1 MILGKLGVHMQKN
14 EIRVTCTT
22 MYKNKMQ
29 EDQRFQLQLET
40 QTSRRNISSTPQ
52 DKDIGKKFLN
62 NTQFAQK
69 LVPITDK

>member
-1 MILGKLGVHMQKN
+1 MQKN